1 MKIISKT
8 KEERNEIAGIALLTL
23 SLLILLSLVS
33 YQMGRCIVGALGRY
47 LALSLIAAFGWG
59 AYFLP
64 CSIGYWGWKTF
75 QKGKKIKGIWVKLSG
90 LGFLLLAFCSFLNL
104 LGRQTRLGGTA
115 GDFVS
120 DSLLVPAFG
129 ETGTYLIVLTVFLI
143 SIQLV
148 TETSIIQFLQTLRKT
163 VQVVRARPPGI
174 KHLISTPEVKP
185 DSYRKVSPQ
194 VKAESVSP
202 VSPLGALTF
211 ELPSIELLD
220 DPPRTDLVQREEE
233 LKNNAEVLEKTLK
246 NFGISAKVSQIHPG
260 PVITRYELELA
271 PGIKVSSVKSLSNDL
286 ALTLRTQSIRILAP
300 IPGKAAVGIE
310 IPNQSMALVC
320 LKELL
325 QSPEFKKSA
334 SFLSLALG
342 KTVAGKT
349 YIADLN
355 QMPHLLIA
363 GATGSGKTVSINT
376 IILSILYKAR
386 PEEVKFLL
394 IDPKMVE
401 LPIYN
406 GIPHLKSPVVTNVKH
421 AVAALK
427 WIVGEMENRYRRFA
441 ATGTRDIFEYNQK
454 FKEEGKKIPFIVIII
469 DELADLMATAPNQI
483 EQVII
488 RLAQMS
494 RAVGIHLVLAT
505 QRPSVNVITGI
516 IKANLPARLA
526 FEVISKVDSRT
537 ILDMNGAENL
547 LGRGDMLFLAP
558 GEAKPIRLQGAFI
571 SGEEI
576 NRVVTFIKQQGEAT
590 YSQDL
595 FHLTKISE
603 EKEEEEEDQ
612 EIRKL
617 FKQALRL
624 TLERRQ
630 ASTSLFKGALHISD
644 GKATNLISLM
654 ETKGFVGPQQ
664 GSKPRQIFLDKI
676 EQFWQKI
683 EKDEDN

>member
-8 KEERNEIAGIALLTL
+8 KEERNEIAGIAFLTL
-23 SLLILLSLVS
+23 SLLIVLSLVS
-33 YQMGRCIVGALGRY
+33 YQLGRYVMGALGKY
-47 LALSLIAAFGWG
+47 LALSLITAFGWG

-64 CSIGYWGWKTF
+64 FSIGYWGWKTL
-75 QKGKKIKGIWVKLSG
+75 QKGKKIKGIWVKISG

-104 LGRQTRLGGTA
+104 LGRQTRLGGTV

-129 ETGTYLIVLTVFLI
+129 DTGTYLIILTVFLI

-148 TETSIIQFLQTLRKT
+148 TETSIIQFLQTLRKA
-163 VQVVRARPPGI
+163 VQVVWARPPRR
-174 KHLISTPEVKP
+174 KRLIPTEEIKP
-185 DSYRKVSPQ
+185 DSYRKVPPQ

-202 VSPLGALTF
+202 VFPPGALTF
-211 ELPSIELLD
+211 EFPPIELLN
-220 DPPRTDLVQREEE
+220 DPPRTDLSQREEE

-271 PGIKVSSVKSLSNDL
+271 PGIKVSSVKNLSNDL
-286 ALTLRTQSIRILAP
+286 ALTLRAQSIRILAP
-300 IPGKAAVGIE
+300 VPGKAAIGIE
-310 IPNQSMALVC
+310 IPNQSMALVY

-325 QSPEFKKSA
+325 QSPEFKKDTSL
-334 SFLSLALG
+334 LSLALG

-363 GATGSGKTVSINT
+363 GATGSGKTVSINS
-376 IILSILYKAR
+376 IILSILYKAT

-401 LPIYN
+401 LPVYN
-406 GIPHLKSPVVTNVKH
+406 GIPYLKSPVVTNVKH
-421 AVAALK
+421 AVAALR
-427 WIVGEMENRYRRFA
+427 WIVDEMENRYRKFA
-441 ATGTRDIFEYNQK
+441 ASSTRDIFEYNQK
-454 FKEEGKKIPFIVIII
+454 FKEEGEKIPFIVIII
-469 DELADLMATAPNQI
+469 DELADLMATAPNQV

-537 ILDMNGAENL
+537 ILDMNGAESL
-547 LGRGDMLFLAP
+547 LGRGDMLYLPP
-558 GEAKPIRLQGAFI
+558 GEAKPIRLQGAFV

-576 NRVVTFIKQQGEAT
+576 NRVVNFIKQQGEVT

-595 FHLTKISE
+595 FHLAKIAE
-603 EKEEEEEDQ
+603 EKEEEDQ

-630 ASTSLFKGALHISD
+630 ASSSLFKGALHISD

-654 ETKGFVGPQQ
+654 ETKGLVGPQQ

-676 EQFWQKI
+676 EEFWRKI

>member
-1 MKIISKT
+1 MKITSKT
-8 KEERNEIAGIALLTL
+8 KEEKNEIAGIALLTL

-33 YQMGRCIVGALGRY
+33 YQLGRYVMGTLGRY
-47 LALSLIAAFGWG
+47 LAHSLIIVFGWG

-64 CSIGYWGWKTF
+64 FFIGYWGWKTF
-75 QKGKKIKGIWVKLSG
+75 KKGKKIKGVWVKVSG
-90 LGFLLLAFCSFLNL
+90 LGFLLMSFCSFLNL
-104 LGRQTRLGGTA
+104 LGRQTRLGGTV

-129 ETGTYLIVLTVFLI
+129 DTGAYLIILTVFLI

-148 TETSIIQFLQTLRKT
+148 TETSIIQFLQTLGKK
-163 VQVVRARPPGI
+163 VQVVRARSPGR
-174 KHLISTPEVKP
+174 KHLILTQEVKP

-194 VKAESVSP
+194 VKVGSVSP

-211 ELPSIELLD
+211 EFPPIELLD
-220 DPPRTDLVQREEE
+220 DPPQTDLIQREEE

-271 PGIKVSSVKSLSNDL
+271 PGIKVSSVKNLSNDL

-310 IPNQSMALVC
+310 IPNKSMALVY

-325 QSPEFKKSA
+325 QSPQFKKSA

-342 KTVAGKT
+342 KMVDGKT

-386 PEEVKFLL
+386 PDEVKFLL

-406 GIPHLKSPVVTNVKH
+406 GIPYLKSPVVTNVRH

-427 WIVGEMENRYRRFA
+427 WIVGEMENRYRKFA

-454 FKEEGKKIPFIVIII
+454 FKEEEGKKIHFIVVII
-469 DELADLMATAPNQI
+469 DELADLMATAPNQV

-547 LGRGDMLFLAP
+547 LGRGDMLYLSP

-603 EKEEEEEDQ
+603 EKEEENQ

-683 EKDEDN
+683 EKNEDN

>member
-1 MKIISKT
+1 MRITSKT
-8 KEERNEIAGIALLTL
+8 KEERNEIAAIILFTASLLT
-23 SLLILLSLVS
+23 LLSLVS
-33 YQMGRCIVGALGRY
+33 YQTDHYVMGALGRY
-47 LALSLIAAFGWG
+47 LARSLVAAFGWG
-59 AYFLP
+59 AHFLP
-64 CSIGYWGWKTF
+64 FAIGYWGWKTF
-75 QKGKKIKGIWVKLSG
+75 QKGKKIRGIWVKVSG

-104 LGRQTRLGGTA
+104 LERGMRLGGIV

-120 DSLLVPAFG
+120 DSLLAPAFG
-129 ETGTYLIVLTVFLI
+129 DTGAYLIVLTVFII

-148 TETSIIQFLQTLRKT
+148 TEISIIQFPQTLGRAIRDRRPRRKGL
-163 VQVVRARPPGI
+163 AA
-174 KHLISTPEVKP
+174 SEEVKS
-185 DSYRKVSPQ
+185 DYYREVPPQVRVESASQVSP
-194 VKAESVSP
+194 P
-202 VSPLGALTF
+202 GALTYEF
-211 ELPSIELLD
+211 PPIGLLN
-220 DPPRTDLVQREEE
+220 DPQRTDLSQREEE

-271 PGIKVSSVKSLSNDL
+271 PGIKVSSVTNLSNDL
-286 ALTLRTQSIRILAP
+286 ALTLRAQSIRILAP
-300 IPGKAAVGIE
+300 VPGKAAIGIE
-310 IPNQSMALVC
+310 IPNQSMALVY

-325 QSPEFKKSA
+325 QSPEFKKHS
-334 SFLSLALG
+334 SLLSLALG
-342 KTVAGKT
+342 KTVGGKT

-363 GATGSGKTVSINT
+363 GATGSGKTISINT
-376 IILSILYKAR
+376 MILSILYKAK
-386 PEEVKFLL
+386 PEEVNFLL

-401 LPIYN
+401 LPMYD
-406 GIPHLKSPVVTNVKH
+406 GIPHLKSPVVTDVKY

-427 WIVGEMENRYRRFA
+427 WIVGEMENRYRRLA

-454 FKEEGKKIPFIVIII
+454 FKEEGEKIPFIVIII
-469 DELADLMATAPNQI
+469 DELADLMATASAQV

-537 ILDMNGAENL
+537 ILDMNGAESL
-547 LGRGDMLFLAP
+547 LGRGDMLYLPP
-558 GEAKPIRLQGAFI
+558 GEAKPIRLQGAFL
-571 SGEEI
+571 SREEI
-576 NRVVTFIKQQGEAT
+576 KMVVDFIKKQGETT

-595 FHLTKISE
+595 FHLAKVSE
-603 EKEEEEEDQ
+603 EKEEDSQ
-612 EIRKL
+612 EIRRL

-630 ASTSLFKGALHISD
+630 ASSSLFKGALHISD

-654 ETKGFVGPQQ
+654 ETRGLIGPQQ

-676 EQFWQKI
+676 EEFWRKI

>member
-1 MKIISKT
+1 
-8 KEERNEIAGIALLTL
+8 
-23 SLLILLSLVS
+23 
-33 YQMGRCIVGALGRY
+33 
-47 LALSLIAAFGWG
+47 
-59 AYFLP
+59 
-64 CSIGYWGWKTF
+64 
-75 QKGKKIKGIWVKLSG
+75 
-90 LGFLLLAFCSFLNL
+90 
-104 LGRQTRLGGTA
+104 LGGTV

-120 DSLLVPAFG
+120 DSLLVPALG
-129 ETGTYLIVLTVFLI
+129 ETGTYLIILTVFLI

-148 TETSIIQFLQTLRKT
+148 TETSVIQFMHTLRKA
-163 VQVVRARPPGI
+163 VQVVRDRPPRG
-174 KHLISTPEVKP
+174 KRLTSTEEVKP
-185 DSYRKVSPQ
+185 DSYKEVSPQ
-194 VKAESVSP
+194 VKDEAVSP
-202 VSPLGALTF
+202 VSPLGALAF
-211 ELPSIELLD
+211 ELPPIELLN
-220 DPPRTDLVQREEE
+220 DPPRTDLSQREEE

-271 PGIKVSSVKSLSNDL
+271 PGIKVSSVKNLSNDL

-300 IPGKAAVGIE
+300 VPGKAAIGIE
-310 IPNQSMALVC
+310 IPNQSMALVYI
-320 LKELL
+320 KELL
-325 QSPEFKKSA
+325 QSSEFKKATSL
-334 SFLSLALG
+334 LSLALG

-363 GATGSGKTVSINT
+363 GATGSGKTVSINS
-376 IILSILYKAR
+376 IILSILYRAT

-406 GIPHLKSPVVTNVKH
+406 GIPHLKSPVVTNVKQ
-421 AVAALK
+421 AVAALR
-427 WIVGEMENRYRRFA
+427 WIVGEMENRYRSFA
-441 ATGTRDIFEYNQK
+441 ASGTRDIFEYNQK

-469 DELADLMATAPNQI
+469 DELADLMATAPNQV

-537 ILDMNGAENL
+537 ILDMNGAETL

-558 GEAKPIRLQGAFI
+558 GEAKPLRLQGAFV
-571 SGEEI
+571 SKEEI
-576 NRVVTFIKQQGEAT
+576 NRVVNFVKQQGEAT
-590 YSQDL
+590 YAQDL
-595 FHLTKISE
+595 LHLTESAE
-603 EKEEEEEDQ
+603 EKEEDDQ
-612 EIRKL
+612 EIKKL

-630 ASTSLFKGALHISD
+630 ASSSLFKGALHISD

-654 ETKGFVGPQQ
+654 ETKGLVGPQQ
-664 GSKPRQIFLDKI
+664 GSKPRQVFLDRI
-676 EQFWQKI
+676 EEYWRRI

>member
-1 MKIISKT
+1 MKITSKT
-8 KEERNEIAGIALLTL
+8 KEERNEIAAIGLLTV

-33 YQMGRCIVGALGRY
+33 YQRGHYIVGAFGKY
-47 LALSLIAAFGWG
+47 LALSLMTAFGWG

-64 CSIGYWGWKTF
+64 FSIGYWGWKTF
-75 QKGKKIKGIWVKLSG
+75 QKRKKIRGIWVKLSG
-90 LGFLLLAFCSFLNL
+90 LGFLLSAFCSFLNL
-104 LGRQTRLGGTA
+104 LGRQTRLGGTV

-120 DSLLVPAFG
+120 DSLLAPAFG
-129 ETGTYLIVLTVFLI
+129 DTGTYLIILTVFI
-143 SIQLV
+143 VSIQLV
-148 TETSIIQFLQTLRKT
+148 TEISIIQFFQTLTR
-163 VQVVRARPPGI
+163 VVRAVRFRHPR
-174 KHLISTPEVKP
+174 KKRLTLTKEVEP
-185 DSYRKVSPQ
+185 DSYREVPSQ
-194 VKAESVSP
+194 VKVESAFP
-202 VSPLGALTF
+202 VSPPGALTY
-211 ELPSIELLD
+211 ELPPIELLN
-220 DPPRTDLVQREEE
+220 DPPRTNLSEREEE
-233 LKNNAEVLEKTLK
+233 LKNNADVLEKTLK
-246 NFGISAKVSQIHPG
+246 NFGISAKISQIHPG

-271 PGIKVSSVKSLSNDL
+271 PGIKVSSVTNLSNDL
-286 ALTLRTQSIRILAP
+286 ALTLRAQSIRILAP
-300 IPGKAAVGIE
+300 VPGKAAVGIE
-310 IPNQSMALVC
+310 IPNQSMALVY

-325 QSPEFKKSA
+325 QSSEFKKA
-334 SFLSLALG
+334 SSLLSFALG

-363 GATGSGKTVSINT
+363 GATGSGKTVSINAML
-376 IILSILYKAR
+376 LSILYKAR

-401 LPIYN
+401 LPSYN
-406 GIPHLKSPVVTNVKH
+406 GIPHLKSPVVTDVKY

-427 WIVGEMENRYRRFA
+427 WIVSEMENRYRMFA

-454 FKEEGKKIPFIVIII
+454 LKEERKEIPFIVVII
-469 DELADLMATAPNQI
+469 DELADLMAIASTQV

-505 QRPSVNVITGI
+505 QRPSVNVITGV

-547 LGRGDMLFLAP
+547 LGRGDMLYLPP
-558 GEAKPIRLQGAFI
+558 GEAKPIRLQGAFV
-571 SGEEI
+571 SREEI
-576 NRVVTFIKQQGEAT
+576 KRIVDFIKRQGEGS

-595 FHLTKISE
+595 FHLAKVSE
-603 EKEEEEEDQ
+603 EKEEENQ
-612 EIRKL
+612 EIKRL
-617 FKQALRL
+617 LKQALKL

-630 ASTSLFKGALHISD
+630 ASSSLFKGALHISD

-654 ETKGFVGPQQ
+654 ETKGLIGPQQ

-676 EQFWQKI
+676 EEFWRKI

>member
-1 MKIISKT
+1 MELQMRIISKT
-8 KEERNEIAGIALLTL
+8 KEERNEIAGIILFTVSLLT
-23 SLLILLSLVS
+23 LLSLVS
-33 YQMGRCIVGALGRY
+33 YQLGRCVVGVLGRY
-47 LALSLIAAFGWG
+47 LAFSLIDAFGWG

-64 CSIGYWGWKTF
+64 FSIGYWGWKTF
-75 QKGKKIKGIWVKLSG
+75 QKGKKIKAVWVKVSG

-104 LGRQTRLGGTA
+104 LERETRLGGIV

-120 DSLLVPAFG
+120 DSLLAPAFG
-129 ETGTYLIVLTVFLI
+129 DTGAYLIVLTVFI
-143 SIQLV
+143 VSIQLV
-148 TETSIIQFLQTLRKT
+148 TEISIIQFLQTLRRAIR
-163 VQVVRARPPGI
+163 VRRPRRKG
-174 KHLISTPEVKP
+174 LVASEEVKS
-185 DSYRKVSPQ
+185 DYYREVPPQ
-194 VKAESVSP
+194 VRVESASP
-202 VSPLGALTF
+202 VSPPGALTY
-211 ELPSIELLD
+211 EVPPIGLLS
-220 DPPRTDLVQREEE
+220 DPPRTDPSQKEEE

-271 PGIKVSSVKSLSNDL
+271 PGIKVSSVTNLSNDL
-286 ALTLRTQSIRILAP
+286 ALTLRAQSIRILAP
-300 IPGKAAVGIE
+300 IPGKAAIGIE
-310 IPNQSMALVC
+310 IPNQSMALVY

-325 QSPEFKKSA
+325 QSPEFKKHS
-334 SFLSLALG
+334 SLLSLALG

-376 IILSILYKAR
+376 MILSILYKAR
-386 PEEVKFLL
+386 PEEVNFLL

-401 LPIYN
+401 LPMYD
-406 GIPHLKSPVVTNVKH
+406 GIPHLKSPVVTDVKY

-441 ATGTRDIFEYNQK
+441 ATGTRDILEYNQK
-454 FKEEGKKIPFIVIII
+454 FKEEGEKIPFIVIII
-469 DELADLMATAPNQI
+469 DELADLMATASAQV

-537 ILDMNGAENL
+537 ILDMNGAESL
-547 LGRGDMLFLAP
+547 LGRGDMLYLPP
-558 GEAKPIRLQGAFI
+558 GEAKPIRLQGAFV
-571 SGEEI
+571 SREEI
-576 NRVVTFIKQQGEAT
+576 KKVVDFIKRQGEVT

-595 FHLTKISE
+595 FHLAKVSE
-603 EKEEEEEDQ
+603 EKEEEDQ
-612 EIRKL
+612 EIRRL

-630 ASTSLFKGALHISD
+630 ASSSLFKGALHISD
-644 GKATNLISLM
+644 GKATNLMSLM
-654 ETKGFVGPQQ
+654 ETKGLIGPHD
-664 GSKPRQIFLDKI
+664 GSKPRHKFLDKI
-676 EQFWQKI
+676 EEFWRKI

>member
-33 YQMGRCIVGALGRY
+33 YQMGRCIMGALGKY
-47 LALSLIAAFGWG
+47 LAHSLIIVFGWG

-64 CSIGYWGWKTF
+64 FFIGYWGWKTF
-75 QKGKKIKGIWVKLSG
+75 QKGKKIKSIWVKVSG
-90 LGFLLLAFCSFLNL
+90 LGFLLMAFCSFLNL
-104 LGRQTRLGGTA
+104 LGRQTRLGGTV

-129 ETGTYLIVLTVFLI
+129 DTGTYLIILTVFLI

-148 TETSIIQFLQTLRKT
+148 TETSIIQFLQTLRKK

-174 KHLISTPEVKP
+174 KHLILTQEVKP

-211 ELPSIELLD
+211 EFPPIEFLD
-220 DPPRTDLVQREEE
+220 DPPQTDLSQREEE

-271 PGIKVSSVKSLSNDL
+271 PGIKVSSVKNLSNDL

-310 IPNQSMALVC
+310 IPNQSMALVY

-334 SFLSLALG
+334 SLLSLALG

-355 QMPHLLIA
+355 RMPHLLIA
-363 GATGSGKTVSINT
+363 GATGSGKTVLINT

-386 PEEVKFLL
+386 PDEVKFLL

-406 GIPHLKSPVVTNVKH
+406 GIPYLKCPVVTNVRH

-427 WIVGEMENRYRRFA
+427 WIVGEMENRYRKFA

-454 FKEEGKKIPFIVIII
+454 FKEEEGKKIHFIVVII
-469 DELADLMATAPNQI
+469 DELADLMATAPTQV

-558 GEAKPIRLQGAFI
+558 GEAKPTRLQGAFI
-571 SGEEI
+571 RGEEI

-595 FHLTKISE
+595 FHLPKISE
-603 EKEEEEEDQ
+603 EKEEENQ

-617 FKQALRL
+617 LKQALRL

-683 EKDEDN
+683 EKDENN

>member
-1 MKIISKT
+1 MKIVSKT
-8 KEERNEIAGIALLTL
+8 KEERNEVAGIILLTA

-33 YQMGRCIVGALGRY
+33 YQMGRYVMGALGRY
-47 LALSLIAAFGWG
+47 LALSLITAFGWG

-64 CSIGYWGWKTF
+64 FSIGYWGWKTF

-90 LGFLLLAFCSFLNL
+90 LGFLLVAFCSFLNL
-104 LGRQTRLGGTA
+104 LGRQTRLGGTV

-129 ETGTYLIVLTVFLI
+129 ETGTYLIILTVFLI

-148 TETSIIQFLQTLRKT
+148 TETPIVQFLQTLRKK
-163 VQVVRARPPGI
+163 VQVVRARSPGR
-174 KHLISTPEVKP
+174 KRLTPLEEVKP

-202 VSPLGALTF
+202 VSPPGALTYEF
-211 ELPSIELLD
+211 PPIELLN
-220 DPPRTDLVQREEE
+220 DPPQTDLSQREEE

-271 PGIKVSSVKSLSNDL
+271 PGIKVSSVKNLSNDL
-286 ALTLRTQSIRILAP
+286 ALTLRAQSIRILAP
-300 IPGKAAVGIE
+300 VPGKAAIGIE
-310 IPNQSMALVC
+310 IPNQSMALVY

-325 QSPEFKKSA
+325 QSPEFKKDA
-334 SFLSLALG
+334 SLLSLALG

-406 GIPHLKSPVVTNVKH
+406 GIPYLKSPVVTNVKH
-421 AVAALK
+421 AVAALR
-427 WIVGEMENRYRRFA
+427 WIVDEMENRYRRFA
-441 ATGTRDIFEYNQK
+441 ASSTRDIFEYNQK
-454 FKEEGKKIPFIVIII
+454 FKEEGEKIPFIVIII
-469 DELADLMATAPNQI
+469 DELADLMATAPNQV
-483 EQVII
+483 EQVVI

-537 ILDMNGAENL
+537 ILDMNGAESL
-547 LGRGDMLFLAP
+547 LGRGDMLYLPP
-558 GEAKPIRLQGAFI
+558 GEAKPIRLQGAFV

-576 NRVVTFIKQQGEAT
+576 HRVVNFIKQQGEVT

-595 FHLTKISE
+595 FHLAKISE
-603 EKEEEEEDQ
+603 EKEEENQ

-630 ASTSLFKGALHISD
+630 ASSSLFKGALHISD

-654 ETKGFVGPQQ
+654 ETKGLVGPQQ

-676 EQFWQKI
+676 EEFWQKI

>member
-1 MKIISKT
+1 VKITSKT
-8 KEERNEIAGIALLTL
+8 KEERNEIAGIVLLTL
-23 SLLILLSLVS
+23 SLLMLLSLVS
-33 YQMGRCIVGALGRY
+33 YQIGHYVMGALGRY
-47 LALSLIAAFGWG
+47 LAFSLISAFGWG

-64 CSIGYWGWKTF
+64 FSIGYWGWKTF

-90 LGFLLLAFCSFLNL
+90 LGFLVLAFCSFLNL
-104 LGRQTRLGGTA
+104 LGRQTRLGGTV

-129 ETGTYLIVLTVFLI
+129 DTGTYLIILTVFLI

-148 TETSIIQFLQTLRKT
+148 TETSIIQFLQTLKKA
-163 VQVVRARPPGI
+163 VQVVRPT
-174 KHLISTPEVKP
+174 TPIGKRLTTMEEAKP
-185 DSYRKVSPQ
+185 DSYRKASVQ
-194 VKAESVSP
+194 GKVESVSP

-211 ELPSIELLD
+211 ELPPIELLN
-220 DPPRTDLVQREEE
+220 DPPRTDLGQREEE

-271 PGIKVSSVKSLSNDL
+271 PGIKVSSVKNLSNDL

-300 IPGKAAVGIE
+300 VPGKAAIGIE
-310 IPNQSMALVC
+310 IPNQSMALVYI
-320 LKELL
+320 KELL
-325 QSPEFKKSA
+325 QSPEFKKAA
-334 SFLSLALG
+334 SLLSLALG

-376 IILSILYKAR
+376 IVLSILYKAT

-427 WIVGEMENRYRRFA
+427 WIVGEMENRYRSFA

-469 DELADLMATAPNQI
+469 DELADLMATAPNQV

-547 LGRGDMLFLAP
+547 LGRGDMLFLPP
-558 GEAKPIRLQGAFI
+558 GEAKPIRLQGAFV
-571 SGEEI
+571 SAEEI
-576 NRVVTFIKQQGEAT
+576 NRVVNFIKQQGEMT
-590 YSQDL
+590 YTEDL
-595 FHLTKISE
+595 FQLTKMAA
-603 EKEEEEEDQ
+603 EKEEEDQ

-630 ASTSLFKGALHISD
+630 ASSSLLKGALHISD

-654 ETKGFVGPQQ
+654 ETKGLIGPQQ

-676 EQFWQKI
+676 EEYWQKI

>member
-1 MKIISKT
+1 MKITSKT
-8 KEERNEIAGIALLTL
+8 KEERNEIGGITLLTAAV
-23 SLLILLSLVS
+23 LILLSLVS
-33 YQMGRCIVGALGRY
+33 YQVGRYVMGAFGKY
-47 LALSLIAAFGWG
+47 LALSLTTVFGWG

-64 CSIGYWGWKTF
+64 FSIGYWGWKTF
-75 QKGKKIKGIWVKLSG
+75 QKGKKIKGFWVKIFG
-90 LGFLLLAFCSFLNL
+90 LGFLLFAFCSFLNL
-104 LGRQTRLGGTA
+104 LGRETRLGGTV

-129 ETGTYLIVLTVFLI
+129 ETGAYIIILTVFI
-143 SIQLV
+143 VSIQLV
-148 TETSIIQFLQTLRKT
+148 TEISLIQFLQTLRT
-163 VQVVRARPPGI
+163 GVRAVRLGHPTRKALTSAEQG
-174 KHLISTPEVKP
+174 KP
-185 DSYRKVSPQ
+185 DYYGKVPPHRKVEP
-194 VKAESVSP
+194 VSP
-202 VSPLGALTF
+202 VSPPGALGY
-211 ELPSIELLD
+211 ELPPLELLN
-220 DPPRTDLVQREEE
+220 DPPQTDLSEREEE

-271 PGIKVSSVKSLSNDL
+271 PGIKVSSVKNLSNDL
-286 ALTLRTQSIRILAP
+286 ALTLRAQSIRILAP
-300 IPGKAAVGIE
+300 VPGKAAIGIE
-310 IPNQSMALVC
+310 IPNQSMALVY

-325 QSPEFKKSA
+325 QSPEFKKDA
-334 SFLSLALG
+334 SLLSLALG

-363 GATGSGKTVSINT
+363 GATGSGKTVSINS

-406 GIPHLKSPVVTNVKH
+406 GIPYLKSPVVTNVKH

-454 FKEEGKKIPFIVIII
+454 FKEEEGEKIPFIVIII
-469 DELADLMATAPNQI
+469 DELADLMATAPNQV

-537 ILDMNGAENL
+537 ILDMNGAESL
-547 LGRGDMLFLAP
+547 LGRGDMLYLPP
-558 GEAKPIRLQGAFI
+558 GEAKPIRLQGAFV

-576 NRVVTFIKQQGEAT
+576 NRVVNFIKQQGEVT

-595 FHLTKISE
+595 FHLAKIAE
-603 EKEEEEEDQ
+603 EKEEEDQ

-630 ASTSLFKGALHISD
+630 ASSSLFKGALHISD

-654 ETKGFVGPQQ
+654 ETKGLVGPQQ

-676 EQFWQKI
+676 EEFWQKI

>member
-1 MKIISKT
+1 MKITSKT
-8 KEERNEIAGIALLTL
+8 KEEKNEIAGIALLTL

-33 YQMGRCIVGALGRY
+33 YQLGRYVMGALGRY
-47 LALSLIAAFGWG
+47 LAHSLIIAFGGG

-64 CSIGYWGWKTF
+64 FSIGYWGWKTF
-75 QKGKKIKGIWVKLSG
+75 QKGKKIKGIWVKVSG
-90 LGFLLLAFCSFLNL
+90 LGFSLLAFCSFLNL
-104 LGRQTRLGGTA
+104 LGRQTRLGGTV

-129 ETGTYLIVLTVFLI
+129 DTGTYLIIFTVFII

-148 TETSIIQFLQTLRKT
+148 TETSIIQFLQTLRKK
-163 VQVVRARPPGI
+163 VQVVRARSPGR
-174 KHLISTPEVKP
+174 KHLILTQEVKP
-185 DSYRKVSPQ
+185 DSYRKGSPQ
-194 VKAESVSP
+194 VKVESVSP
-202 VSPLGALTF
+202 IGALSF
-211 ELPSIELLD
+211 EFPPLELLN
-220 DPPRTDLVQREEE
+220 DPPQTDIIQREEE

-271 PGIKVSSVKSLSNDL
+271 PGIKVSSVKNLSNDL

-310 IPNQSMALVC
+310 IPNQSMALVY

-325 QSPEFKKSA
+325 QSPQFKKNA
-334 SFLSLALG
+334 SLLSLALG

-386 PEEVKFLL
+386 PDEVKFLL

-406 GIPHLKSPVVTNVKH
+406 GIPYLKSPVVTNVRH

-427 WIVGEMENRYRRFA
+427 WIVGEMENRYRKFA

-454 FKEEGKKIPFIVIII
+454 FKEEGEKIHFIVVII
-469 DELADLMATAPNQI
+469 DELADLMATAPTQV

-547 LGRGDMLFLAP
+547 LGRGDMLYLSP

-571 SGEEI
+571 SVEEI

-603 EKEEEEEDQ
+603 EKEEENQ

-630 ASTSLFKGALHISD
+630 ASTSLYKGALHISD

-654 ETKGFVGPQQ
+654 ETKGLVGPQQ

>member
-1 MKIISKT
+1 MKIVSKT
-8 KEERNEIAGIALLTL
+8 KEERNEVAGIILFTA

-33 YQMGRCIVGALGRY
+33 YQMGRYVMGALGRY
-47 LALSLIAAFGWG
+47 LALSLITAFGWG

-64 CSIGYWGWKTF
+64 FSIGYWGWKTF

-90 LGFLLLAFCSFLNL
+90 LGFLLVAFCSFLNL
-104 LGRQTRLGGTA
+104 LGRQTRLGGTV

-129 ETGTYLIVLTVFLI
+129 ETGTYLIILTVFLI

-148 TETSIIQFLQTLRKT
+148 TETPIVQFLQTLRKA
-163 VQVVRARPPGI
+163 VQVVRARPPRR
-174 KHLISTPEVKP
+174 KRLTPLEEVKP
-185 DSYRKVSPQ
+185 DSYRKVPPQ

-202 VSPLGALTF
+202 VFPPGAFTF
-211 ELPSIELLD
+211 EFPPIELLN
-220 DPPRTDLVQREEE
+220 DPPQTDLSQREEE

-271 PGIKVSSVKSLSNDL
+271 PGIKVSSVKNLSNDL
-286 ALTLRTQSIRILAP
+286 ALTLRAQSIRILAP
-300 IPGKAAVGIE
+300 VPGKAAIGIE
-310 IPNQSMALVC
+310 IPNQSMALVY

-325 QSPEFKKSA
+325 QSPEFKKDTSLLA
-334 SFLSLALG
+334 LALG

-363 GATGSGKTVSINT
+363 GATGSGKTVSINS
-376 IILSILYKAR
+376 IILSILYKAT

-401 LPIYN
+401 LPVYN
-406 GIPHLKSPVVTNVKH
+406 GIPYLKSPVVTNVKH
-421 AVAALK
+421 AVAALR
-427 WIVGEMENRYRRFA
+427 WIVDEMENRYRKFA
-441 ATGTRDIFEYNQK
+441 ASSTRDIFEYNQK
-454 FKEEGKKIPFIVIII
+454 FKEEGEKIPFIVIII
-469 DELADLMATAPNQI
+469 DELADLMATAPNQV

-537 ILDMNGAENL
+537 ILDMNGAESL
-547 LGRGDMLFLAP
+547 LGRGDMLYLPP
-558 GEAKPIRLQGAFI
+558 GEAKPIRLQGAFV

-576 NRVVTFIKQQGEAT
+576 NRVVNFIKQQGEVT
-590 YSQDL
+590 YSEDL
-595 FHLTKISE
+595 FHLAKIAE
-603 EKEEEEEDQ
+603 EKEEEDQ

-630 ASTSLFKGALHISD
+630 ASSSLFKGALHISD

-654 ETKGFVGPQQ
+654 ETKGLVGPQQ

-676 EQFWQKI
+676 EEFWQKI

>member
-1 MKIISKT
+1 MKIMSKT
-8 KEERNEIAGIALLTL
+8 KEEKNEIAGIALLTL

-33 YQMGRCIVGALGRY
+33 YQMGRCIMGALGRY
-47 LALSLIAAFGWG
+47 LAHSLINVFGWG

-64 CSIGYWGWKTF
+64 FFIGYWGWKTF
-75 QKGKKIKGIWVKLSG
+75 QKGKRIKGVWVKVSG
-90 LGFLLLAFCSFLNL
+90 LGFLLMAFCSFLNL
-104 LGRQTRLGGTA
+104 LGRQTRLGGTV

-129 ETGTYLIVLTVFLI
+129 DTGTYLIILTVFLI

-148 TETSIIQFLQTLRKT
+148 TETSIIQFLQTLRKK
-163 VQVVRARPPGI
+163 VQVVRARSPGR
-174 KHLISTPEVKP
+174 KHLILTQEVKP

-194 VKAESVSP
+194 VKVESVSP

-211 ELPSIELLD
+211 EFPPIELLD
-220 DPPRTDLVQREEE
+220 DPPRTDLSQREEE

-271 PGIKVSSVKSLSNDL
+271 PGIKVSSVKNLSNDL

-310 IPNQSMALVC
+310 IPNQSMALVY

-325 QSPEFKKSA
+325 QSPQFKKNA
-334 SFLSLALG
+334 SLLSLALG

-386 PEEVKFLL
+386 PDEVKFLL

-406 GIPHLKSPVVTNVKH
+406 GIPYLKSPVVTNVRH

-427 WIVGEMENRYRRFA
+427 WIVGEMENRYRKFA

-454 FKEEGKKIPFIVIII
+454 FKEEEGKKIHFIVIII
-469 DELADLMATAPNQI
+469 DELADLMATAPTQV

-603 EKEEEEEDQ
+603 EKEEENQ

>member
-1 MKIISKT
+1 MKIKSKT
-8 KEERNEIAGIALLTL
+8 KEERNEIAGIALLTI
-23 SLLILLSLVS
+23 SLLILLSLAS
-33 YQMGRCIVGALGRY
+33 YQMGRHITGAWGRY
-47 LALSLIAAFGWG
+47 LALALITAFGWG

-64 CSIGYWGWKTF
+64 FSIGYWGWKTF
-75 QKGKKIKGIWVKLSG
+75 QKGKKIKGVWIKFSG

-104 LGRQTRLGGTA
+104 LGRQARLGGTV

-129 ETGTYLIVLTVFLI
+129 DTGTYLIVLTVLLI

-148 TETSIIQFLQTLRKT
+148 TETSIIQFLQTLRNA
-163 VQVVRARPPGI
+163 VQVVRV
-174 KHLISTPEVKP
+174 TPSRRKRLMPVEEVKP
-185 DSYRKVSPQ
+185 DSSRKVSPE
-194 VKAESVSP
+194 VKVEPVSP
-202 VSPLGALTF
+202 VSSLGAFTF
-211 ELPSIELLD
+211 ELPPIELLN
-220 DPPRTDLVQREEE
+220 DPPRTDIGEREEE
-233 LKNNAEVLEKTLK
+233 LNNNAEVLEKTLK

-271 PGIKVSSVKSLSNDL
+271 PGIKVSSVKNLSNDL
-286 ALTLRTQSIRILAP
+286 ALTLRAQSIRILAP
-300 IPGKAAVGIE
+300 VPGKAAIGIE
-310 IPNQSMALVC
+310 IPNQSMALVYI
-320 LKELL
+320 KELL
-325 QSPEFKKSA
+325 QSPEFKKAA
-334 SFLSLALG
+334 SLLSLALG

-363 GATGSGKTVSINT
+363 GATGSGKTVSINS
-376 IILSILYKAR
+376 IILSILYRAT

-406 GIPHLKSPVVTNVKH
+406 GIPHLKSPVVTNVKQ
-421 AVAALK
+421 AVAALR
-427 WIVGEMENRYRRFA
+427 WIVGEMENRYRSFA
-441 ATGTRDIFEYNQK
+441 ASGTRDIFEYNQK

-469 DELADLMATAPNQI
+469 DELADLMATAPNQV

-537 ILDMNGAENL
+537 ILDMNGAETL

-558 GEAKPIRLQGAFI
+558 GEAKPIRLQGAFV
-571 SGEEI
+571 SKEEI
-576 NRVVTFIKQQGEAT
+576 NKVVNFVKQQREAT
-590 YSQDL
+590 YAQDL
-595 FHLTKISE
+595 LHLTESAE
-603 EKEEEEEDQ
+603 EKEEDDQ
-612 EIRKL
+612 EIKKL

-630 ASTSLFKGALHISD
+630 ASSSLFKGALHISD

-654 ETKGFVGPQQ
+654 ETKGLVGSQQ
-664 GSKPRQIFLDKI
+664 GSKPRQVFLDKI
-676 EQFWQKI
+676 EEYWRRIQ
-683 EKDEDN
+683 KDEDN

>member
-1 MKIISKT
+1 MKITSKT
-8 KEERNEIAGIALLTL
+8 KEEKNEIAGIALLML

-33 YQMGRCIVGALGRY
+33 CQMGRCIVGALGRY
-47 LALSLIAAFGWG
+47 LALSLITAFGWG

-64 CSIGYWGWKTF
+64 FSIGYWGWKTL
-75 QKGKKIKGIWVKLSG
+75 QKGKKIKSIWIKVSG
-90 LGFLLLAFCSFLNL
+90 LGFLVLAFCSFLNL
-104 LGRQTRLGGTA
+104 LGRQARLGGTV

-129 ETGTYLIVLTVFLI
+129 DTGTYLIILTVLLI

-148 TETSIIQFLQTLRKT
+148 TETSIIQVMQTLKKA
-163 VQVVRARPPGI
+163 VQVVQTTTSRRKRLSPIREIEPDSQG
-174 KHLISTPEVKP
+174 KISPEVKVEP
-185 DSYRKVSPQ
+185 
-194 VKAESVSP
+194 VSP
-202 VSPLGALTF
+202 VSPLGAVSF
-211 ELPSIELLD
+211 ELPPIDLLN
-220 DPPRTDLVQREEE
+220 DPPRTDLGEREEE

-271 PGIKVSSVKSLSNDL
+271 PGIKVSSVKNLSNDL

-300 IPGKAAVGIE
+300 VPGKAVIGIE
-310 IPNQSMALVC
+310 IPNQSMALVYI
-320 LKELL
+320 KELL
-325 QSPEFKKSA
+325 QSPEFKKATSL
-334 SFLSLALG
+334 LSLALG

-363 GATGSGKTVSINT
+363 GATGSGKTVSINS
-376 IILSILYKAR
+376 IILSILYRAT

-406 GIPHLKSPVVTNVKH
+406 GIPHLKSPVVTNVKE

-441 ATGTRDIFEYNQK
+441 ASETRDIFEYNRK

-469 DELADLMATAPNQI
+469 DELADLMATAPNQV

-558 GEAKPIRLQGAFI
+558 GEAKPIRLQGAFV

-576 NRVVTFIKQQGEAT
+576 NRVVNFIRQQGEVT
-590 YSQDL
+590 YSEDL
-595 FHLTKISE
+595 FHLKKVAE
-603 EKEEEEEDQ
+603 EKEEDQ
-612 EIRKL
+612 EIKKL
-617 FKQALRL
+617 FRQALRL

-630 ASTSLFKGALHISD
+630 ASSSLFKGALHISD

-654 ETKGFVGPQQ
+654 ETKGLIGPQQ

-676 EQFWQKI
+676 EEYWRRI

>member
-1 MKIISKT
+1 MSKT
-8 KEERNEIAGIALLTL
+8 KEERNEISAIILLTV

-33 YQMGRCIVGALGRY
+33 YQRGQYIVGAFGRY
-47 LALSLIAAFGWG
+47 LALFLMTAFGWG

-64 CSIGYWGWKTF
+64 VSIGYWGWKTF
-75 QKGKKIKGIWVKLSG
+75 HKRKIKVIGVKLSG

-104 LGRQTRLGGTA
+104 LGRQTRLGGTV

-129 ETGTYLIVLTVFLI
+129 ETGTYLIILTVFMI
-143 SIQLV
+143 SLQLV
-148 TETSIIQFLQTLRKT
+148 TEISIIQLFQALPRT
-163 VQVVRARPPGI
+163 VRAVRFRPPRRKRLTLVKEI
-174 KHLISTPEVKP
+174 ETNSHKEVP
-185 DSYRKVSPQ
+185 SQ
-194 VKAESVSP
+194 VKVESALP
-202 VSPLGALTF
+202 VSFPVTRAY
-211 ELPSIELLD
+211 ELPSVELLN
-220 DPPRTDLVQREEE
+220 DPPRTNLSEREEE
-233 LKNNAEVLEKTLK
+233 LRNNADVLEKTLK
-246 NFGISAKVSQIHPG
+246 NFGITAKISEIHPG
-260 PVITRYELELA
+260 PVITRYDLELA
-271 PGIKVSSVKSLSNDL
+271 PGIKVSSVTNLSNDL
-286 ALTLRTQSIRILAP
+286 AMTLRAKSIRILAP
-300 IPGKAAVGIE
+300 VPGKAAIGIE
-310 IPNQSMALVC
+310 IPNQSMALVY

-325 QSPEFKKSA
+325 QSSEFKKAPSLL
-334 SFLSLALG
+334 SFALG

-363 GATGSGKTVSINT
+363 GATGSGKTICINT
-376 IILSILYKAR
+376 MVLSILFKAK
-386 PEEVKFLL
+386 PEEVCFLL

-406 GIPHLKSPVVTNVKH
+406 GIPHLKSPVVTDVKS

-427 WIVGEMENRYRRFA
+427 WIVSEMENRYRMFSL
-441 ATGTRDIFEYNQK
+441 TGTRDIFEYNQRL
-454 FKEEGKKIPFIVIII
+454 KEEGKEIPFIVVVI
-469 DELADLMATAPNQI
+469 DELADLMAIASTQV

-505 QRPSVNVITGI
+505 QRPSVNVITGV

-547 LGRGDMLFLAP
+547 LGRGDMLYLPP
-558 GEAKPIRLQGAFI
+558 GEAKPIRLQGAFVNR
-571 SGEEI
+571 EEI
-576 NRVVTFIKQQGEAT
+576 KRVVEFIKRQREAS

-595 FHLTKISE
+595 LNMAKVSE
-603 EKEEEEEDQ
+603 EKEEEDQ
-612 EIRKL
+612 EIKQL
-617 FKQALRL
+617 LKQALKL

-630 ASTSLFKGALHISD
+630 ASSSLFKGALHISD
-644 GKATNLISLM
+644 GKAANLISLM
-654 ETKGFVGPQQ
+654 ETKGLIGPQQ
-664 GSKPRQIFLDKI
+664 GSKPRQVFLDKI
-676 EQFWQKI
+676 EEFWRKI

>member
-1 MKIISKT
+1 MKIIGKT
-8 KEERNEIAGIALLTL
+8 RDERNEIAAIIFLTV

-33 YQMGRCIVGALGRY
+33 YYRGRCIVGAFGIY
-47 LALSLIAAFGWG
+47 LAHSLVVAFGWG

-64 CSIGYWGWKTF
+64 ISIGYLGWKSF
-75 QKGKKIKGIWVKLSG
+75 KKGKIRGQWVKVFSLV
-90 LGFLLLAFCSFLNL
+90 FLLSAFCSFLNL
-104 LGRQTRLGGTA
+104 LGKQMRLGGTV

-129 ETGTYLIVLTVFLI
+129 NTGAYLIILTVFII
-143 SIQLV
+143 SMQVV
-148 TETSIIQFLQTLRKT
+148 TEISIIQLWQAI
-163 VQVVRARPPGI
+163 VRAVRVKQPRTKRP
-174 KHLISTPEVKP
+174 TATEEVELG
-185 DSYRKVSPQ
+185 YEREVHPQ
-194 VKAESVSP
+194 VKIEALSP
-202 VSPLGALTF
+202 VSAPDRVTYEFPPLD
-211 ELPSIELLD
+211 LLN
-220 DPPRTDLVQREEE
+220 DPPRTDLSQREEE

-271 PGIKVSSVKSLSNDL
+271 PGIKVSSVMNLTNDL
-286 ALTLRTQSIRILAP
+286 ALTLRAQSIRILAP
-300 IPGKAAVGIE
+300 IPGKAAIGIE
-310 IPNQSMALVC
+310 IPNQSMALVY

-325 QSPEFKKSA
+325 QSPEFKKA
-334 SFLSLALG
+334 SSLLSFALG

-376 IILSILYKAR
+376 MILSILYKAT
-386 PEEVKFLL
+386 PEDMKFLL

-401 LPIYN
+401 LPMYN
-406 GIPHLKSPVVTNVKH
+406 GIPHLKSPVVTDVKY

-427 WIVGEMENRYRRFA
+427 WIVGEMENRYRKFA
-441 ATGTRDIFEYNQK
+441 ATATRDIFEYNQK
-454 FKEEGKKIPFIVIII
+454 LKEEGEKIPFVVIII
-469 DELADLMATAPNQI
+469 DELADLMATASAQV

-537 ILDMNGAENL
+537 ILDMNGAESL
-547 LGRGDMLFLAP
+547 LGRGDMLYLAP
-558 GEAKPIRLQGAFI
+558 GEAKPMRLQGAFV
-571 SGEEI
+571 SREEI
-576 NRVVTFIKQQGEAT
+576 KRVVDFIKRQGKVT
-590 YSQDL
+590 YSHEL
-595 FHLTKISE
+595 LHLPATSE
-603 EKEEEEEDQ
+603 EKEEDDQ
-612 EIRKL
+612 EIKRL
-617 FKQALRL
+617 FEEALRL
-624 TLERRQ
+624 ILERKQ
-630 ASTSLFKGALHISD
+630 ASSSLFKGALHISD

-654 ETKGFVGPQQ
+654 ETKGLIGPQQ

-676 EQFWQKI
+676 EELWRKI
-683 EKDEDN
+683 GKNEDN

>member
-1 MKIISKT
+1 VKITSKT
-8 KEERNEIAGIALLTL
+8 KEEKNEIAGITLLTV

-33 YQMGRCIVGALGRY
+33 YYMGRCIVGTFGVY
-47 LALSLIAAFGWG
+47 LARSLLVAFGWG

-64 CSIGYWGWKTF
+64 MSIGYWGWKAF
-75 QKGKKIKGIWVKLSG
+75 SKGKIRDLWIKVSG
-90 LGFLLLAFCSFLNL
+90 LSFLLLAFCSLLNL
-104 LGRQTRLGGTA
+104 LGRQTRLGGTV

-120 DSLLVPAFG
+120 DSLLAPAFG
-129 ETGTYLIVLTVFLI
+129 NTGAYLIILTVFII

-148 TETSIIQFLQTLRKT
+148 TEISIIQFLQTLVT
-163 VQVVRARPPGI
+163 VVQGGKHPRR
-174 KHLISTPEVKP
+174 KHLAPTEEVKP
-185 DSYRKVSPQ
+185 GYDKEMHPQLKVDFP
-194 VKAESVSP
+194 SP
-202 VSPLGALTF
+202 VSPTAGLTY
-211 ELPSIELLD
+211 ELPPLELLN
-220 DPPRTDLVQREEE
+220 DPPRTYLSQREEE
-233 LKNNAEVLEKTLK
+233 MKNNAELLEKTLK

-271 PGIKVSSVKSLSNDL
+271 PGIKVSSVMNLTNDL
-286 ALTLRTQSIRILAP
+286 ALTLRAQSIRILAP
-300 IPGKAAVGIE
+300 IPGKAAIGIE
-310 IPNQSMALVC
+310 IPNQSMALVY

-325 QSPEFKKSA
+325 QSPEFKKA
-334 SFLSLALG
+334 SSLLSFALG

-349 YIADLN
+349 YIANLN
-355 QMPHLLIA
+355 PMPHLLIA
-363 GATGSGKTVSINT
+363 GATGSGKTISINT
-376 IILSILYKAR
+376 MILSILYKAL

-401 LPIYN
+401 LTIYN
-406 GIPHLKSPVVTNVKH
+406 GIPYLKSPVVTDVKY
-421 AVAALK
+421 AIAALK
-427 WIVGEMENRYRRFA
+427 WIVSEMENRYRKFA
-441 ATGTRDIFEYNQK
+441 ATGTRDIFEYNQRL
-454 FKEEGKKIPFIVIII
+454 KEEGEKIPFVVIII
-469 DELADLMATAPNQI
+469 DELADLMATASTQV

-547 LGRGDMLFLAP
+547 LGRGDMLYLAP
-558 GEAKPIRLQGAFI
+558 GEAKPMRLQGAFV
-571 SGEEI
+571 SREEI
-576 NRVVTFIKQQGEAT
+576 KRVVDYIKGQGKVSC
-590 YSQDL
+590 SQDL
-595 FHLTKISE
+595 FHLPDISE
-603 EKEEEEEDQ
+603 EKEEDDQ
-612 EIRKL
+612 EIKRL

-624 TLERRQ
+624 TLERKQ
-630 ASTSLFKGALHISD
+630 ASSSLFKGALHISD

-654 ETKGFVGPQQ
+654 ETKGLIGPQQ

-676 EQFWQKI
+676 EEFWRKI

>member
-1 MKIISKT
+1 MKIVSKT
-8 KEERNEIAGIALLTL
+8 KEERNEVAGIILLTA

-33 YQMGRCIVGALGRY
+33 YQMGRYVMGALGRY
-47 LALSLIAAFGWG
+47 LALSLITAFGWG

-64 CSIGYWGWKTF
+64 FSIGYWGWKTF

-90 LGFLLLAFCSFLNL
+90 LGFLLVAFCSFLNL
-104 LGRQTRLGGTA
+104 LGRQTRLGGTV

-129 ETGTYLIVLTVFLI
+129 ETGTYLIILTVFLI

-148 TETSIIQFLQTLRKT
+148 TETPIVQFLQTLRKA
-163 VQVVRARPPGI
+163 VQVVWARPPRR
-174 KHLISTPEVKP
+174 KYLTPLEEVKP

-194 VKAESVSP
+194 AKVESVSP
-202 VSPLGALTF
+202 VSPPGALTF
-211 ELPSIELLD
+211 EFPPIELLN
-220 DPPRTDLVQREEE
+220 DPPRTDLSQREEE

-271 PGIKVSSVKSLSNDL
+271 PGIKVSSVKNLSNDL
-286 ALTLRTQSIRILAP
+286 ALTLRAQSIRILAP
-300 IPGKAAVGIE
+300 VPGKAAIGIE
-310 IPNQSMALVC
+310 IPNQSMALVY

-325 QSPEFKKSA
+325 QSPEFKKDA
-334 SFLSLALG
+334 SLLSLALG

-363 GATGSGKTVSINT
+363 GATGSGKTVSINS
-376 IILSILYKAR
+376 IILSILYKAT

-401 LPIYN
+401 LPVYN
-406 GIPHLKSPVVTNVKH
+406 GIPYLKSPVVTNVKH
-421 AVAALK
+421 AVAALR
-427 WIVGEMENRYRRFA
+427 WIVDEMENRYRKFA
-441 ATGTRDIFEYNQK
+441 ASSTRDIFEYNQK
-454 FKEEGKKIPFIVIII
+454 FKEEGEKIPFIVIII
-469 DELADLMATAPNQI
+469 DELADLMATAPNQV

-537 ILDMNGAENL
+537 ILDMNGAESL
-547 LGRGDMLFLAP
+547 LGRGDMLYLPP
-558 GEAKPIRLQGAFI
+558 GEAKPIRLQGAFV

-576 NRVVTFIKQQGEAT
+576 HRVVNFIKQQGEVT

-595 FHLTKISE
+595 FHLAKISE
-603 EKEEEEEDQ
+603 EKEEENQ

-630 ASTSLFKGALHISD
+630 ASSSLFKGALHISD

-654 ETKGFVGPQQ
+654 ETKGLVGPQQ

-676 EQFWQKI
+676 EEFWQKI

>member
-1 MKIISKT
+1 MKITSKT
-8 KEERNEIAGIALLTL
+8 KEEKNEIAGIALLTL

-33 YQMGRCIVGALGRY
+33 YQLGRYVMGTLGRY
-47 LALSLIAAFGWG
+47 LAHSLINAFGGG

-75 QKGKKIKGIWVKLSG
+75 RKGKKIKGIWVKVSG
-90 LGFLLLAFCSFLNL
+90 LGFSLLAFCSFLNL
-104 LGRQTRLGGTA
+104 LGKQTRLGGTV

-129 ETGTYLIVLTVFLI
+129 DTGAYLIILTVFLI

-148 TETSIIQFLQTLRKT
+148 TETSIIQLLQTLRKK
-163 VQVVRARPPGI
+163 VQVVRARSPG
-174 KHLISTPEVKP
+174 KKRLISTQEVKP
-185 DSYRKVSPQ
+185 DSYRKVSSQ
-194 VKAESVSP
+194 VKVESVSP
-202 VSPLGALTF
+202 VPPLGARTF
-211 ELPSIELLD
+211 EFPPIELLN
-220 DPPRTDLVQREEE
+220 DPPRTDLNQREEE

-246 NFGISAKVSQIHPG
+246 NFSISAKVSQIHPG

-271 PGIKVSSVKSLSNDL
+271 PGIKVSSVKNLSNDL

-310 IPNQSMALVC
+310 IPNQSMALVY

-334 SFLSLALG
+334 SRLSLALG

-386 PEEVKFLL
+386 PDEVKFLL

-406 GIPHLKSPVVTNVKH
+406 GIPYLKSPVVTNVRH

-427 WIVGEMENRYRRFA
+427 WIVGEMENRYRKFA

-454 FKEEGKKIPFIVIII
+454 FKEEGKKIHFIVVII
-469 DELADLMATAPNQI
+469 DELADLMATAPTQV

-576 NRVVTFIKQQGEAT
+576 NRVVTFIKQQGQAT

-603 EKEEEEEDQ
+603 EKEEENQ

>member
-1 MKIISKT
+1 VKITSKT
-8 KEERNEIAGIALLTL
+8 KEERNEIAGIILLMV

-33 YQMGRCIVGALGRY
+33 YQMGRYVMGGLGRY
-47 LALSLIAAFGWG
+47 LSRSLMAAFGWG

-64 CSIGYWGWKTF
+64 FSIGYWGWKTF
-75 QKGKKIKGIWVKLSG
+75 HKGKKIKGIWVKVSG
-90 LGFLLLAFCSFLNL
+90 LGFLLLSFCSFLNL
-104 LGRQTRLGGTA
+104 LGRQMRLGGTL
-115 GDFVS
+115 GDFVA

-129 ETGTYLIVLTVFLI
+129 ETGAYLIILTVFI
-143 SIQLV
+143 VSIQLV
-148 TETSIIQFLQTLRKT
+148 TETSIIQFLQTLRKKI
-163 VQVVRARPPGI
+163 QVVRARSPGR
-174 KHLISTPEVKP
+174 KLLTLTQEVKP
-185 DSYRKVSPQ
+185 DSYGKVSPQ
-194 VKAESVSP
+194 VKAESVSQ
-202 VSPLGALTF
+202 VSPPGALTF
-211 ELPSIELLD
+211 EFPPIELLN
-220 DPPRTDLVQREEE
+220 DPPQTDLIQREEE

-271 PGIKVSSVKSLSNDL
+271 PGIKVSSVKNLSNDL
-286 ALTLRTQSIRILAP
+286 ALTLRAQSIRILAP

-310 IPNQSMALVC
+310 IPNQSMALVY

-325 QSPEFKKSA
+325 QSPEFKKDTSL
-334 SFLSLALG
+334 LSLALG

-376 IILSILYKAR
+376 MILSILYKAR
-386 PEEVKFLL
+386 PDEVKFLL

-406 GIPHLKSPVVTNVKH
+406 GIPYLKSPVVTNVKH

-427 WIVGEMENRYRRFA
+427 WIVGEMENRYRKFA

-454 FKEEGKKIPFIVIII
+454 FKEEGKKIPFIVVII
-469 DELADLMATAPNQI
+469 DELADLMATAPTQV

-494 RAVGIHLVLAT
+494 RAVGIHLLLAT

-547 LGRGDMLFLAP
+547 LGRGDMLYLSP
-558 GEAKPIRLQGAFI
+558 GEAKPIRLQGAFV
-571 SGEEI
+571 SQEEI
-576 NRVVTFIKQQGEAT
+576 KRVVNFIKQQGEVT

-595 FHLTKISE
+595 FHLTKVSE
-603 EKEEEEEDQ
+603 EKEEEDQ

-630 ASTSLFKGALHISD
+630 ASSSLFKGALHISD

-676 EQFWQKI
+676 EQFWRKI

>member
-33 YQMGRCIVGALGRY
+33 YQMRHYVMGALGRY
-47 LALSLIAAFGWG
+47 LALSLMTAFGWG

-64 CSIGYWGWKTF
+64 FSIGYWGWKIF
-75 QKGKKIKGIWVKLSG
+75 QKGKKIKSIWVKVSG

-104 LGRQTRLGGTA
+104 LGRQTRLGGA
-115 GDFVS
+115 VGDFVS

-129 ETGTYLIVLTVFLI
+129 ETGTYLIILTVFLI

-148 TETSIIQFLQTLRKT
+148 TETSIIQLVQSLKKA
-163 VQVVRARPPGI
+163 VQVVRATSPSR
-174 KHLISTPEVKP
+174 KRLTPTEEIKP
-185 DSYRKVSPQ
+185 DSYGKVSPEEK
-194 VKAESVSP
+194 VKPVSP
-202 VSPLGALTF
+202 VSPLGALAF
-211 ELPSIELLD
+211 ELPPIELLN
-220 DPPRTDLVQREEE
+220 DPPQTDLSQREEE

-271 PGIKVSSVKSLSNDL
+271 PGIKVSSVKNLSNDL
-286 ALTLRTQSIRILAP
+286 ALTLRAQSIRILAP
-300 IPGKAAVGIE
+300 VPGKAAIGIE
-310 IPNQSMALVC
+310 IPNQSMALVY

-325 QSPEFKKSA
+325 RSPEFKKDTSPLA
-334 SFLSLALG
+334 LALG
-342 KTVAGKT
+342 KTVAGNT

-376 IILSILYKAR
+376 IILSILYKAT

-406 GIPHLKSPVVTNVKH
+406 GIPYLKSPVVTNVKH
-421 AVAALK
+421 AVAALR
-427 WIVGEMENRYRRFA
+427 WIVGEMENRYQKFA
-441 ATGTRDIFEYNQK
+441 ASGTRDIFEYNQK
-454 FKEEGKKIPFIVIII
+454 FREEGEKIPFIVIII
-469 DELADLMATAPNQI
+469 DELADLMATAPNQV

-537 ILDMNGAENL
+537 ILDMNGAETL

-558 GEAKPIRLQGAFI
+558 GEAKPIRLQGAFV
-571 SGEEI
+571 SQEEI
-576 NRVVTFIKQQGEAT
+576 NRVVNFIKQQGEAT

-595 FHLTKISE
+595 FHLTGMAE
-603 EKEEEEEDQ
+603 EKEEEDR

-617 FKQALRL
+617 LKQALRL

-630 ASTSLFKGALHISD
+630 ASSSLFKGALHISD

-654 ETKGFVGPQQ
+654 ETKGLVGPQQ
-664 GSKPRQIFLDKI
+664 GSKPRQVFLDKI
-676 EQFWQKI
+676 EEFWRKI

>member
-1 MKIISKT
+1 VKITSKT
-8 KEERNEIAGIALLTL
+8 KEEKNEIAGIAFLTL

-33 YQMGRCIVGALGRY
+33 YQLGRYVMGTLGRY
-47 LALSLIAAFGWG
+47 LAHSLINAFGRG

-64 CSIGYWGWKTF
+64 FSIGYWGWKTF
-75 QKGKKIKGIWVKLSG
+75 RKGKKIKGVWVKVSG
-90 LGFLLLAFCSFLNL
+90 LGFSLVAFCSFLNL
-104 LGRQTRLGGTA
+104 LGRQRRLGGTV

-129 ETGTYLIVLTVFLI
+129 DTGTYLIILTVFII

-148 TETSIIQFLQTLRKT
+148 TETSIIQFLQTLRKK
-163 VQVVRARPPGI
+163 VQVVRARSPGR
-174 KHLISTPEVKP
+174 KHLILTQEVKP

-194 VKAESVSP
+194 VKVESVSP
-202 VSPLGALTF
+202 IGALTF
-211 ELPSIELLD
+211 EFPPIELLD
-220 DPPRTDLVQREEE
+220 DPPQTHLIQREEE

-271 PGIKVSSVKSLSNDL
+271 PGIKVSSVKNLSNDL

-310 IPNQSMALVC
+310 IPNKSMALVY

-325 QSPEFKKSA
+325 QSPQFKKSA

-342 KTVAGKT
+342 KMVDGKT

-386 PEEVKFLL
+386 PDEVKFLL

-406 GIPHLKSPVVTNVKH
+406 GIPYLKSPVVTNVRH

-427 WIVGEMENRYRRFA
+427 WIVGEMENRYRKFA

-454 FKEEGKKIPFIVIII
+454 FKEEEGKKIHFIVVII
-469 DELADLMATAPNQI
+469 DELADLMATAPTQV

-547 LGRGDMLFLAP
+547 LGRGDMLYLSP

-603 EKEEEEEDQ
+603 EKEEESQ

>member
-8 KEERNEIAGIALLTL
+8 KEERNEIAGITLLAV
-23 SLLILLSLVS
+23 SLLILLSLLS
-33 YQMGRCIVGALGRY
+33 YQMGRSMVGAFGRY
-47 LALSLIAAFGWG
+47 LAVSLMTAFGWG

-64 CSIGYWGWKTF
+64 FSIGYWGWKTF
-75 QKGKKIKGIWVKLSG
+75 RKGKRIKGIWVKVSG

-104 LGRQTRLGGTA
+104 LGRETRLGGTV

-120 DSLLVPAFG
+120 DSLLAPAFG
-129 ETGTYLIVLTVFLI
+129 DIGAYLIILTVFI
-143 SIQLV
+143 VSIQLV
-148 TETSIIQFLQTLRKT
+148 TEISIIQFLQTLRSALRT
-163 VQVVRARPPGI
+163 VRVR
-174 KHLISTPEVKP
+174 HLGRKCLTSSEQVKP
-185 DSYRKVSPQ
+185 NYYRKVSPQ
-194 VKAESVSP
+194 VKVESVSP
-202 VSPLGALTF
+202 VSPPGALTY
-211 ELPSIELLD
+211 ELPPIELLN
-220 DPPRTDLVQREEE
+220 DPPRADLSQREEE

-260 PVITRYELELA
+260 PSITRYELELA
-271 PGIKVSSVKSLSNDL
+271 PGIKVSSVTNLSNDL
-286 ALTLRTQSIRILAP
+286 ALTLRAQSIRIFAP
-300 IPGKAAVGIE
+300 VPGKAAIGIE
-310 IPNQSMALVC
+310 IPNQSMAMVY

-325 QSPEFKKSA
+325 QFPEFKKDSSLL
-334 SFLSLALG
+334 SFALG
-342 KTVAGKT
+342 KTVAGKI

-363 GATGSGKTVSINT
+363 GATGSGKTISINT
-376 IILSILYKAR
+376 MILSILYKAR
-386 PEEVKFLL
+386 PEEVNFLL

-406 GIPHLKSPVVTNVKH
+406 GIPYLKSPVVTDVKH

-454 FKEEGKKIPFIVIII
+454 LEEEGEKIPFIIIII
-469 DELADLMATAPNQI
+469 DELADLMATASAQV

-547 LGRGDMLFLAP
+547 LGRGDMLYLPP
-558 GEAKPIRLQGAFI
+558 GEAKPIRLQGAFV
-571 SGEEI
+571 SQEEI
-576 NRVVTFIKQQGEAT
+576 KRVVDFINRQGRAT

-595 FHLTKISE
+595 PHLAKISE
-603 EKEEEEEDQ
+603 EKEEEDQ
-612 EIRKL
+612 EIKKL
-617 FKQALRL
+617 FKQALKL
-624 TLERRQ
+624 ILERRQ
-630 ASTSLFKGALHISD
+630 ASSSLFKGALHISD

-654 ETKGFVGPQQ
+654 ETKGLIGPQQ

-676 EQFWQKI
+676 EEFWRRI
-683 EKDEDN
+683 VKDEDN

>member
-8 KEERNEIAGIALLTL
+8 KEERNEVAGIALLTL

-33 YQMGRCIVGALGRY
+33 YQMRHYVMGALGRY
-47 LALSLIAAFGWG
+47 LALSLMTAFGWG

-64 CSIGYWGWKTF
+64 FSIGYWGWKIF
-75 QKGKKIKGIWVKLSG
+75 QKGKKIRSIWVKVSG

-104 LGRQTRLGGTA
+104 LGRQTRLGGA
-115 GDFVS
+115 VGDFVS

-129 ETGTYLIVLTVFLI
+129 ETGTYIIILTVFLI

-148 TETSIIQFLQTLRKT
+148 TETSIIQLVQTLKKA
-163 VQVVRARPPGI
+163 VQVVRATPPSR
-174 KHLISTPEVKP
+174 KRLTPTEEIKP
-185 DSYRKVSPQ
+185 DSYGKVSPQ
-194 VKAESVSP
+194 EKVEPVSP
-202 VSPLGALTF
+202 VSPLGALAF
-211 ELPSIELLD
+211 ELPPIELLN
-220 DPPRTDLVQREEE
+220 DPPQTDLSQREEE

-271 PGIKVSSVKSLSNDL
+271 PGIKVSSVKNLSNDL
-286 ALTLRTQSIRILAP
+286 ALTLRAESIRILAP
-300 IPGKAAVGIE
+300 VPGKAAIGIE
-310 IPNQSMALVC
+310 IPNQSMALVY

-325 QSPEFKKSA
+325 QSPEFRKNISL
-334 SFLSLALG
+334 LSLALG
-342 KTVAGKT
+342 KTVAGNT

-376 IILSILYKAR
+376 IILSILYKAT

-421 AVAALK
+421 AVAALR
-427 WIVGEMENRYRRFA
+427 WIVGEMENRYQKFA
-441 ATGTRDIFEYNQK
+441 ASGTRDIFEYNQK
-454 FKEEGKKIPFIVIII
+454 FRKEGEKIPFIVIII
-469 DELADLMATAPNQI
+469 DELADLMATAPNQV

-537 ILDMNGAENL
+537 ILDMNGAETL

-558 GEAKPIRLQGAFI
+558 GEAKPIRLQGAFV
-571 SGEEI
+571 SQEEI
-576 NRVVTFIKQQGEAT
+576 NRVVNFIKQQGEAT

-595 FHLTKISE
+595 FHLTRMAE
-603 EKEEEEEDQ
+603 EKEEEDR

-630 ASTSLFKGALHISD
+630 ASSSLFKGALHISD

-654 ETKGFVGPQQ
+654 ETKGLVGPQQ
-664 GSKPRQIFLDKI
+664 GSKPRQVFLDKI
-676 EQFWQKI
+676 EEFWRKI

>member
-1 MKIISKT
+1 VKITSKT
-8 KEERNEIAGIALLTL
+8 KEGKNEIAGIALLTV

-33 YQMGRCIVGALGRY
+33 YYMGRCIVGTFGVY
-47 LALSLIAAFGWG
+47 LARSLKTAFGWG

-64 CSIGYWGWKTF
+64 ISIGYWGWKAF
-75 QKGKKIKGIWVKLSG
+75 IKGKVRDLWVKVSG
-90 LGFLLLAFCSFLNL
+90 LGFLLLAFCSLLNL
-104 LGRQTRLGGTA
+104 LGRQTRLGGTV

-120 DSLLVPAFG
+120 DSLLAPAFG
-129 ETGTYLIVLTVFLI
+129 NTGAYLIILTIFII

-148 TETSIIQFLQTLRKT
+148 TEISITQFLQTLVT
-163 VQVVRARPPGI
+163 AVQGKHPRR
-174 KHLISTPEVKP
+174 KHLTPTEEIKP
-185 DSYRKVSPQ
+185 DYGREVHPQLKVESP
-194 VKAESVSP
+194 SP
-202 VSPLGALTF
+202 VSLTAGLIYEVPPL
-211 ELPSIELLD
+211 ELLN
-220 DPPRTDLVQREEE
+220 DPPRTDLSQREEE

-271 PGIKVSSVKSLSNDL
+271 PGIKVSSVMNLTNDL
-286 ALTLRTQSIRILAP
+286 ALTLRAQSIRILAP
-300 IPGKAAVGIE
+300 IPGKAAIGIE
-310 IPNQSMALVC
+310 IPNQSMAPVYI
-320 LKELL
+320 KELL
-325 QSPEFKKSA
+325 QSPDFKKA
-334 SFLSLALG
+334 SSLLSFALG

-355 QMPHLLIA
+355 LMPHLLIA
-363 GATGSGKTVSINT
+363 GATGSGKTISINT
-376 IILSILYKAR
+376 MILSILYKAV

-401 LPIYN
+401 LTIYN
-406 GIPHLKSPVVTNVKH
+406 GIPHLKSPVVTDVKY
-421 AVAALK
+421 AIAALK
-427 WIVGEMENRYRRFA
+427 WIVSEMENRYRKFA

-454 FKEEGKKIPFIVIII
+454 LREEGEKIPFVVIII
-469 DELADLMATAPNQI
+469 DELADLMATASIQV

-547 LGRGDMLFLAP
+547 LGRGDMLYLAP
-558 GEAKPIRLQGAFI
+558 GEAKPMRLQGAFV
-571 SGEEI
+571 SREEI
-576 NRVVTFIKQQGEAT
+576 KRVVDYIKRQGKVS

-595 FHLTKISE
+595 FHLPNISE
-603 EKEEEEEDQ
+603 GKEEDDQ
-612 EIRKL
+612 EIKRL
-617 FKQALRL
+617 FEQALRL
-624 TLERRQ
+624 TLERKQ
-630 ASTSLFKGALHISD
+630 ASSSLFKGALHISD

-654 ETKGFVGPQQ
+654 ETKGLIGPQQ

-676 EQFWQKI
+676 EELCRKI

>member
-1 MKIISKT
+1 MKITSKT
-8 KEERNEIAGIALLTL
+8 KEERNEIAGITLLAV
-23 SLLILLSLVS
+23 SLLILLSLLS
-33 YQMGRCIVGALGRY
+33 YQMGRSMVGAFGRY
-47 LALSLIAAFGWG
+47 LAVSLMTAFGWG

-64 CSIGYWGWKTF
+64 FSIGYWGWKTF
-75 QKGKKIKGIWVKLSG
+75 RKGKRIKGIWVKVSG

-104 LGRQTRLGGTA
+104 LGRETRLGGTV

-120 DSLLVPAFG
+120 DSLLAPAFG
-129 ETGTYLIVLTVFLI
+129 DIGAYLIISTVFI
-143 SIQLV
+143 VSIQLV
-148 TETSIIQFLQTLRKT
+148 TEISIIQFLQTLRSALRT
-163 VQVVRARPPGI
+163 VRVR
-174 KHLISTPEVKP
+174 HLGRKRLTSSEEAKP
-185 DSYRKVSPQ
+185 NYYRKVSPE
-194 VKAESVSP
+194 VKVESVSP
-202 VSPLGALTF
+202 VSPPGAPTY
-211 ELPSIELLD
+211 ELPPIELLN
-220 DPPRTDLVQREEE
+220 DPPRADLSQREEE

-260 PVITRYELELA
+260 PSITRYELELA
-271 PGIKVSSVKSLSNDL
+271 PGIKVSSVTNLSNDL
-286 ALTLRTQSIRILAP
+286 ALTLRAQSIRIFAP
-300 IPGKAAVGIE
+300 VPGKAAIGIE
-310 IPNQSMALVC
+310 IPNQSMAMVY
-320 LKELL
+320 LKELF
-325 QSPEFKKSA
+325 QFPEFKKDPSLL
-334 SFLSLALG
+334 SFALG
-342 KTVAGKT
+342 KTVAGKI

-376 IILSILYKAR
+376 MILSILYKAR
-386 PEEVKFLL
+386 PEEVNFLL

-406 GIPHLKSPVVTNVKH
+406 GIPYLKGPVVTDVKH

-454 FKEEGKKIPFIVIII
+454 LKEEGEKIPFIIIII
-469 DELADLMATAPNQI
+469 DELADLMATASAQV

-547 LGRGDMLFLAP
+547 LGRGDMLYLPP
-558 GEAKPIRLQGAFI
+558 GEAKPTRLQGAFV
-571 SGEEI
+571 SQEEI
-576 NRVVTFIKQQGEAT
+576 KRVVDFISRQGGTT

-595 FHLTKISE
+595 PYLAKISE
-603 EKEEEEEDQ
+603 EKEEEDQ
-612 EIRKL
+612 EIKKL
-617 FKQALRL
+617 FKQALKL
-624 TLERRQ
+624 ILERRQ
-630 ASTSLFKGALHISD
+630 ASSSLFKGALHISD

-654 ETKGFVGPQQ
+654 ETKGLIGPQQ

-676 EQFWQKI
+676 EEFWQRI
-683 EKDEDN
+683 EKDERN

>member
-1 MKIISKT
+1 M
-8 KEERNEIAGIALLTL
+8 
-23 SLLILLSLVS
+23 
-33 YQMGRCIVGALGRY
+33 
-47 LALSLIAAFGWG
+47 
-59 AYFLP
+59 
-64 CSIGYWGWKTF
+64 
-75 QKGKKIKGIWVKLSG
+75 
-90 LGFLLLAFCSFLNL
+90 
-104 LGRQTRLGGTA
+104 GGTV

-120 DSLLVPAFG
+120 DSLLVPALG
-129 ETGTYLIVLTVFLI
+129 ETGTYLIILTVFLI

-148 TETSIIQFLQTLRKT
+148 TETSVIQFMHTLRKA
-163 VQVVRARPPGI
+163 VQVVRDRPPRG
-174 KHLISTPEVKP
+174 KRLTSTEEVKP
-185 DSYRKVSPQ
+185 DSYKEVSPQ
-194 VKAESVSP
+194 VKDEAVSP
-202 VSPLGALTF
+202 VSPLGALAF
-211 ELPSIELLD
+211 ELPPIELLN
-220 DPPRTDLVQREEE
+220 DPPRTDLSQREEE

-271 PGIKVSSVKSLSNDL
+271 PGIKVSSVKNLSNDL

-300 IPGKAAVGIE
+300 VPGKAAIGIE
-310 IPNQSMALVC
+310 IPNQSMALVYI
-320 LKELL
+320 KELL
-325 QSPEFKKSA
+325 QSSEFKKATSL
-334 SFLSLALG
+334 LSLALG

-363 GATGSGKTVSINT
+363 GATGSGKTVSINS
-376 IILSILYKAR
+376 IILSILYKAT
-386 PEEVKFLL
+386 PDEVKFLL

-427 WIVGEMENRYRRFA
+427 WIVGEMENRYQRFA
-441 ATGTRDIFEYNQK
+441 TTGTRDIFEYNQK

-469 DELADLMATAPNQI
+469 DELADLMATAPNQV

-547 LGRGDMLFLAP
+547 LGRGDVLFLAP
-558 GEAKPIRLQGAFI
+558 GEAKPIRLQGAFV

-576 NRVVTFIKQQGEAT
+576 NRVVNFIKQQGEET

-595 FHLTKISE
+595 FHLTEIAE
-603 EKEEEEEDQ
+603 EKEEEDQ

-630 ASTSLFKGALHISD
+630 ASSSLFKGALHISD

-654 ETKGFVGPQQ
+654 ETKGLIGPQQ
-664 GSKPRQIFLDKI
+664 GSKPRQVFLDKI
-676 EQFWQKI
+676 EEHWRRV

>member
-1 MKIISKT
+1 VKIISKT

-33 YQMGRCIVGALGRY
+33 YQLGRCIVGALGRY
-47 LALSLIAAFGWG
+47 LALSLITVFGWG

-64 CSIGYWGWKTF
+64 FSIGYWGWKTF

-104 LGRQTRLGGTA
+104 LERQTRLGGTV

-129 ETGTYLIVLTVFLI
+129 DTGTYLIILTVFLI

-148 TETSIIQFLQTLRKT
+148 TETSIIQFLQTLKKV
-163 VQVVRARPPGI
+163 VQVVRARPPGR
-174 KHLISTPEVKP
+174 KRLISTEEVKP
-185 DSYRKVSPQ
+185 DSYRKVSAQ
-194 VKAESVSP
+194 GRVESVSP

-211 ELPSIELLD
+211 EFPPIELLN
-220 DPPRTDLVQREEE
+220 DPPRTDISQREEE

-300 IPGKAAVGIE
+300 VPGKAAIGIE
-310 IPNQSMALVC
+310 IPNQSMALVYI
-320 LKELL
+320 KELL
-325 QSPEFKKSA
+325 QSPEFKKNA
-334 SFLSLALG
+334 SLLSLALG
-342 KTVAGKT
+342 KTVSGKT

-401 LPIYN
+401 LPVYN

-441 ATGTRDIFEYNQK
+441 ASGTRDIFEYNQK

-469 DELADLMATAPNQI
+469 DELADLMATAPNQV

-576 NRVVTFIKQQGEAT
+576 NRVVNFIKQQGEVT
-590 YSQDL
+590 YSEDL
-595 FHLTKISE
+595 FHLAKIAE
-603 EKEEEEEDQ
+603 EKEEEEDQ

-630 ASTSLFKGALHISD
+630 ASSSLFKGALHISD

-664 GSKPRQIFLDKI
+664 GSKPRQVFLDKI

>member
-1 MKIISKT
+1 MKITSKT
-8 KEERNEIAGIALLTL
+8 KEEKNEIAAIILLTV

-33 YQMGRCIVGALGRY
+33 YQRGHYIVGAFGRY
-47 LALSLIAAFGWG
+47 LAFSLMTAFGWG

-64 CSIGYWGWKTF
+64 ISIGYWGWKAF
-75 QKGKKIKGIWVKLSG
+75 HKRKKIKGIWVKLSG

-104 LGRQTRLGGTA
+104 LGRQTRLGGTV

-120 DSLLVPAFG
+120 DSLLAPAFG
-129 ETGTYLIVLTVFLI
+129 DTGTYLIILTVFI
-143 SIQLV
+143 VSIQLV
-148 TETSIIQFLQTLRKT
+148 TEISIIQFFQTLTRVVWAVRFRHPRRKRLT
-163 VQVVRARPPGI
+163 LI
-174 KHLISTPEVKP
+174 KEVEP
-185 DSYRKVSPQ
+185 DSYREVPSQ
-194 VKAESVSP
+194 VKVESAFP
-202 VSPLGALTF
+202 VSPPGALTY
-211 ELPSIELLD
+211 ELPPVDLLN
-220 DPPRTDLVQREEE
+220 DPPRTDLSQREEE
-233 LKNNAEVLEKTLK
+233 LKNNADVLEKTLK
-246 NFGISAKVSQIHPG
+246 NFGILAKISQIHPG

-271 PGIKVSSVKSLSNDL
+271 PGIKVSSVTSLSNDL
-286 ALTLRTQSIRILAP
+286 ALTLRAQSIRILAP
-300 IPGKAAVGIE
+300 VPGKAAIGIE
-310 IPNQSMALVC
+310 IPNQSMALVY

-325 QSPEFKKSA
+325 QSPEFKKA
-334 SFLSLALG
+334 SSLLSFALG

-376 IILSILYKAR
+376 MILSILYKAK
-386 PEEVKFLL
+386 PEEVNFLL

-401 LPIYN
+401 LPNYN
-406 GIPHLKSPVVTNVKH
+406 GIPHLKSPVVTDVKY

-454 FKEEGKKIPFIVIII
+454 LKEEGKEIPFIVIVI
-469 DELADLMATAPNQI
+469 DELADLMAIASTQV

-505 QRPSVNVITGI
+505 QRPSVNVITGV

-547 LGRGDMLFLAP
+547 LGRGDMLYLPP
-558 GEAKPIRLQGAFI
+558 GEAKPIRLQGAFV
-571 SGEEI
+571 SREEI
-576 NRVVTFIKQQGEAT
+576 KRIVDFIKRHREVS

-595 FHLTKISE
+595 FHLAKVSE
-603 EKEEEEEDQ
+603 EKEEENQ
-612 EIRKL
+612 EIKRL
-617 FKQALRL
+617 LKQALKL

-630 ASTSLFKGALHISD
+630 ASSSLFKGALHISD

-654 ETKGFVGPQQ
+654 ETKGLIGPQQ

-676 EQFWQKI
+676 EEFWRKI

>member
-1 MKIISKT
+1 MKITSKT
-8 KEERNEIAGIALLTL
+8 KEERNEIAGIVLLTL

-33 YQMGRCIVGALGRY
+33 YQIGHYVMGALGRY
-47 LALSLIAAFGWG
+47 LAFSLITAFGWG

-64 CSIGYWGWKTF
+64 FSIGYWGWKTF
-75 QKGKKIKGIWVKLSG
+75 QKGKKIKGMWVKVSG
-90 LGFLLLAFCSFLNL
+90 LGFLVLAFCSFLNL
-104 LGRQTRLGGTA
+104 LGRQTRLGGTV

-129 ETGTYLIVLTVFLI
+129 DTGTYLIILTVFII

-148 TETSIIQFLQTLRKT
+148 TETSIIQFLQALKKA
-163 VQVVRARPPGI
+163 VQVVRPT
-174 KHLISTPEVKP
+174 TPIRKRLTTMEEVKP

-194 VKAESVSP
+194 EKVESVSP

-211 ELPSIELLD
+211 ELPPIDLLN
-220 DPPRTDLVQREEE
+220 DPPRTDLSEREEE

-271 PGIKVSSVKSLSNDL
+271 PGIKVSSVKNLSNDL

-300 IPGKAAVGIE
+300 VPGKAAIGIE
-310 IPNQSMALVC
+310 IPNQSMALVYI
-320 LKELL
+320 KELL
-325 QSPEFKKSA
+325 QSPEFKKAA
-334 SFLSLALG
+334 SLLSLALG

-376 IILSILYKAR
+376 IILSILYKATS
-386 PEEVKFLL
+386 EEVKFLL

-427 WIVGEMENRYRRFA
+427 WIVGEMENRYRSFA

-454 FKEEGKKIPFIVIII
+454 FKEEGEKIPFIVIII
-469 DELADLMATAPNQI
+469 DELADLMATAPNQV

-558 GEAKPIRLQGAFI
+558 GEAKPIRLQGAFV
-571 SGEEI
+571 SAEEI
-576 NRVVTFIKQQGEAT
+576 NRIVNFIKQQGEMT
-590 YSQDL
+590 YTEDL
-595 FHLTKISE
+595 FQLTKITG
-603 EKEEEEEDQ
+603 EKEEEDQ

-630 ASTSLFKGALHISD
+630 ASSSLFKGALHISD

-654 ETKGFVGPQQ
+654 ETKGLIGPQQ

-676 EQFWQKI
+676 EDYWRKI